1 MRFTFSLAVGSNF
14 GTLILRSYAAE
25 RKAHE
30 QRLKSIPEP
39 RCDGKRQ
46 EGFRRSLWNPQREVT
61 LMAREKA
68 HGGLWLKFL
77 AITVVLG
84 FFGPAGVWA
93 AKFRITFNDGN
104 RVEVPYCW
112 EAKETVFFEIPGGVA
127 GIPKSQVR
135 SIQEIVAGSE
145 IAYDS
150 TGSRLRTAAA
160 SDPAQQKEWASL
172 LKQGSPFI
180 PSGEPLSPE
189 ELTQILTSAAP
200 SQEPREALRLYRTSL
215 TPKGD
220 FAQWMRIHKNGAVLV
235 VKYLLNIQEDLTGK
249 RFELILYDGHDRIV
263 QRQPCSVQPVEVPE
277 KLAAK
282 LGVQGRLFAVVST
295 IKPDP
300 TIRRYELAALR

>member
-1 MRFTFSLAVGSNF
+1 MV
-14 GTLILRSYAAE
+14 
-25 RKAHE
+25 RK
-30 QRLKSIPEP
+30 K
-39 RCDGKRQ
+39 G
-46 EGFRRSLWNPQREVT
+46 
-61 LMAREKA
+61 
-68 HGGLWLKFL
+68 HGGLWLKVL
-77 AITVVLG
+77 AVAAL
-84 FFGPAGVWA
+84 FGAIAPAGAWA
-93 AKFRITFNDGN
+93 AKFRITLNDGN

-127 GIPKSQVR
+127 GIPKNQVR

-145 IAYDS
+145 IAYD
-150 TGSRLRTAAA
+150 TAGSRLRTAAA
-160 SDPAQQKEWASL
+160 SDPAQQKEWVAL
-172 LKQGSPFI
+172 LKQSPPAA

-189 ELTQILTSAAP
+189 ELTQILASAGP
-200 SQEPREALRLYRTSL
+200 SQEPRQALRLYRTSL

-220 FAQWMRIHKNGAVLV
+220 LAQWMRVHKNGAVLV
-235 VKYLLNIQEDLTGK
+235 VKYLVNIQEDPSGK

-300 TIRRYELAALR
+300 QIRRYELAASR

>member
-1 MRFTFSLAVGSNF
+1 
-14 GTLILRSYAAE
+14 
-25 RKAHE
+25 
-30 QRLKSIPEP
+30 
-39 RCDGKRQ
+39 
-46 EGFRRSLWNPQREVT
+46 
-61 LMAREKA
+61 MARKKE
-68 HGGLWLKFL
+68 HGGLWLKIL
-77 AITVVLG
+77 AVTVVLG
-84 FFGPAGVWA
+84 TFGPAGSWA
-93 AKFRITFNDGN
+93 AKFRITLNDGN

-112 EAKETVFFEIPGGVA
+112 EVKETVFFEIPGGVA

-145 IAYDS
+145 IAYGT

-160 SDPAQQKEWASL
+160 SDPAQQKEWAAL
-172 LKQGSPFI
+172 LKQAHPSA

-189 ELTQILTSAAP
+189 ELAQMLTSAAP

-220 FAQWMRIHKNGAVLV
+220 FAQWMRVHKNGAVLV
-235 VKYLLNIQEDLTGK
+235 VKYLLNIQEDLSGK

-263 QRQPCSVQPVEVPE
+263 QRQPCSVQPVDVPE

-300 TIRRYELAALR
+300 EIRRYELAASR